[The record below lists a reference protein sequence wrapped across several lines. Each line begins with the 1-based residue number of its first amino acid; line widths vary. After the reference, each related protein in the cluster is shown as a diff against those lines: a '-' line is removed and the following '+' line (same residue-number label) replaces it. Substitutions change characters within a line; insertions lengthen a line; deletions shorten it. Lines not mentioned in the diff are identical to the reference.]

1 MKISLD
7 DVATVTALETRL
19 GPPGMVEN
27 VGLQII
33 LPAGSDPSLAEQIQN
48 NPLANELGK
57 LLCLAMGNPAG
68 CIPLR
73 VTAREWPEK

>member
-1 MKISLD
+1 MELSLEGLD
-7 DVATVTALETRL
+7 NMTGIFIHMDSRGAKEII
-19 GPPGMVEN
+19 
-27 VGLQII
+27 GLQVT
-33 LPAGSDPSLAEQIQN
+33 LPIGSDPSLVEQIQN

-73 VTAREWPEK
+73 VTLMGQEP